1 LAAGRRVTSKWWVLF
16 DSARSVLIT
25 EQLRHHARETLA
37 MLEDIET
44 DRFAEVFL
52 RSESLPVQ
60 VFDECLR

>member
-1 LAAGRRVTSKWWVLF
+1 
-16 DSARSVLIT
+16 
-25 EQLRHHARETLA
+25 